1 MTKVKGYINDNI
13 VALALVIVFIPI
25 FILTEMNDTVVN
37 YIGTTS
43 VEYLNNEFY
52 RWITCIFY
60 HYSFIHIFFNSLA
73 LISIGSLLSPFFGK

>member
-52 RWITCIFY
+52 R
-60 HYSFIHIFFNSLA
+60 
-73 LISIGSLLSPFFGK
+73 